1 MNRIHEFDIAD
12 LELRSKGHSF
22 LSIGPRLGGGN
33 WQFPILFATGSVREP
48 VLVVTAAVHGSELE
62 GVLAIPQVFQ
72 RIDPFHLN
80 GTIVLVPTTNVPAFE
95 ANTRNSPVDDLN
107 LAREC
112 PGSPDGTL
120 TQRIANLL
128 CQKLILQSDFYID
141 LHSGGPDTD
150 IATLVGYIHEESPAG
165 RQSMAA
171 AKAFGVPVVWG
182 HPPPV
187 PPGRTISVAYEA
199 GIPSLYT
206 ETPGG
211 GRAGPVAIE
220 HYVQGVSNVMSFLG
234 MCPEAKRPQGPTL
247 HLLGDGNLDFLIS
260 AASAGMFESEVALLE
275 PVKKGQRLG
284 AIRDVFGR
292 ELRAVESNR
301 DGILLLLRNNP
312 SVNVGDGVAFVTG
325 TYG

>member
-1 MNRIHEFDIAD
+1 MNQVYEFDITGLD
-12 LELRSKGHSF
+12 LQSKGSTS

-33 WQFPILFATGSVREP
+33 WQLPILFAIGSVRKP
-48 VLVVTAAVHGSELE
+48 VLVVTAAVHGNELE
-62 GVLAIPQVFQ
+62 GVRAIPKVFQ
-72 RIDPFHLN
+72 MLDPLRLK
-80 GTIVLVPTTNVPAFE
+80 GTIVLVPTTNMPAFE
-95 ANTRNSPVDDLN
+95 ANTRNSPVDGLN

-112 PGSPDGTL
+112 PGSSGGTL
-120 TQRIANLL
+120 TQRIANVL
-128 CQKLILQSDFYID
+128 CQQLILRADFYID
-141 LHSGGPDTD
+141 LHSGGPNTD
-150 IATLVGYIHEESPAG
+150 ISTLVGYIHEDSSAG

-220 HYVQGVSNVMSFLG
+220 HYAQGVSNVMSLLG
-234 MCPEAKRPQGPTL
+234 MCPEAEVPQGSAL
-247 HLLGDGNLDFLIS
+247 HLMGDGNLDFLIS
-260 AASAGMFESEVALLE
+260 ATSAGIFESEVALLE
-275 PVKKGQRLG
+275 TVKKGQRLG
-284 AIRDVFGR
+284 VIRDVFGQER
-292 ELRAVESNR
+292 RAVESNR
-301 DGILLLLRNNP
+301 DGILLLLRNSP
-312 SVNVGDGVAFVTG
+312 AVDVGDGVAFVTG